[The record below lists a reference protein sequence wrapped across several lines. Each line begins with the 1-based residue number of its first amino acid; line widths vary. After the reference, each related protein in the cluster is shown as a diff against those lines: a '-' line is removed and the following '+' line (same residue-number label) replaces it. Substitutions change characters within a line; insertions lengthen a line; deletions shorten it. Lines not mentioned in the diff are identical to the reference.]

1 MVAHP
6 FENGSSHSAHSC
18 TIFYGHDALEFLSH
32 LGEDVFIQRLHESHI
47 VVCNAHLRFLLY
59 LFDCLDGIVSDRTD
73 GENGHIGAVFQL
85 STDTGLDFLH
95 RVAPVYEHTLA
106 SRITDNIAAMTWQLG

>member
-1 MVAHP
+1 M
-6 FENGSSHSAHSC
+6 GDAHSGFG
-18 TIFYGHDALEFLSH
+18 FYLSDS
-32 LGEDVFIQRLHESHI
+32 LS
-47 VVCNAHLRFLLY
+47 
-59 LFDCLDGIVSDRTD
+59 GIVSDRTD